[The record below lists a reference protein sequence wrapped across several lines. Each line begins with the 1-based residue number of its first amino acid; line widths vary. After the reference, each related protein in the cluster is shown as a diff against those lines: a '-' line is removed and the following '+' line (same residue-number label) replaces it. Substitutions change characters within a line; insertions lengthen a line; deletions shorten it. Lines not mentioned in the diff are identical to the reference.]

1 LDYCGSDL
9 VPQCCHLGYNSS
21 LELLRP
27 ASTDCTSGFNT
38 SFGVY
43 LSHFEANETFPGSTP
58 LMYSLVGS
66 LSVAVALLC
75 APLANVLTKRFGHR
89 MPMLAGKHT
98 IESTLFLSTS
108 LTILGMLACSLGQ
121 CMAGLCT
128 TFNTFIVCQGFV
140 FGVGTQ

>member
-1 LDYCGSDL
+1 
-9 VPQCCHLGYNSS
+9 
-21 LELLRP
+21 
-27 ASTDCTSGFNT
+27 
-38 SFGVY
+38 
-43 LSHFEANETFPGSTP
+43 
-58 LMYSLVGS
+58 MYSLVGS

-75 APLANVLTKRFGHR
+75 APLATVLTKRFGHR